1 MKITYRAAKGVGVY
15 FIIGL
20 MILYDAVLIFLINFV
35 NSYEIYNLLKFTL
48 LFLNLYQLY
57 YIVICGTLKY
67 SMDEDNLYITSAL
80 SLKNEEI
87 PFKTIQMYQSSQG
100 HIRGVKLS
108 GYGKNKFAIG
118 RSFIDKIGNTYM
130 FVTSTKN
137 VVYLKTD
144 TANYGLSPENFKK
157 FTEELEKRRI
167 NCFKWENRLS
177 KSISIN
183 KEPKFFIPFIITSI
197 VVVLLALIPIIL
209 YLYGKLPDRMP
220 VSFDTRFMAVK
231 FGTGK
236 QFAFK
241 QMSYGILNMGVL
253 FCMYYAG
260 YIYSK
265 YDKRYSYKYI
275 YISFIVALFYF
286 IMQIRILCTF
296 R

>member
-80 SLKNEEI
+80 GLKNEEI

-157 FTEELEKRRI
+157 FTEELE
-167 NCFKWENRLS
+167 
-177 KSISIN
+177 
-183 KEPKFFIPFIITSI
+183 
-197 VVVLLALIPIIL
+197 
-209 YLYGKLPDRMP
+209 
-220 VSFDTRFMAVK
+220 
-231 FGTGK
+231 
-236 QFAFK
+236 
-241 QMSYGILNMGVL
+241 L
-253 FCMYYAG
+253 F
-260 YIYSK
+260 
-265 YDKRYSYKYI
+265 
-275 YISFIVALFYF
+275 
-286 IMQIRILCTF
+286 
-296 R
+296 